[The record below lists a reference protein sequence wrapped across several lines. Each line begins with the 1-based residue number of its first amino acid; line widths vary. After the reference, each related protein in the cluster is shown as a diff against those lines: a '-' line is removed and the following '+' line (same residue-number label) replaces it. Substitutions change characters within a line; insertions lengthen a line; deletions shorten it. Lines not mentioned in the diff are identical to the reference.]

1 MPHSRHM
8 PNLGFA
14 GMLLR
19 RMEAL
24 LECARACCN
33 HESNIVLARSKSN
46 KAKIAKS
53 SEFPKY
59 SIDLMPLDNVVW
71 DEVERRMSK
80 QKIQGY
86 ESVEA
91 LKNEVTSRIHVYPCS
106 ND

>member
-1 MPHSRHM
+1 M

-33 HESNIVLARSKSN
+33 RESNIVLARYKSN

-59 SIDLMPLDNVVW
+59 SLDLMPLNNVVW

-80 QKIQGY
+80 QKIKGY

-91 LKNEVTSRIHVYPCS
+91 LKKEITSRSHVYLCGS
-106 ND
+106 D